1 MALVFVLVVCSAVV
15 LEARGAP
22 IPILQK
28 FEWTPGVVTYGN
40 DDRTVEDVDTADGCA
55 VLCLQETTFVCK
67 SFDFRSKEKVCMLSK
82 GNSYTAGVG
91 LRLAPGADLY
101 EVLPDYIPT
110 EVPTTTARPTAAKPT
125 DPTTPEGAGR
135 DDPNA
140 GGLKDQPSAEPVSTT
155 RKGGHD
161 KDNQDKETEEDEDV
175 ADGRVT
181 KARRKDREGR
191 RKKNRGKE
199 DGEEGNGGKNG
210 RRGRKRGRQGRR
222 NGERKK
228 NRRGKGRNGGNGK
241 RTPKKTDK
249 ESDVGNAN
257 DVTKTSGSTTPK
269 TTTAPPP
276 RQTTPEPEPYQTPS
290 PLDTGD
296 IDATAVAMTTQV
308 VPSDVNDAS
317 ETPNSLQDDDVD
329 GDAPD
334 VAEGNTADADDV
346 TGNGPSVEGNSTEEE
361 PVGQPEQ
368 GLP

>member
-15 LEARGAP
+15 LETWGAP

-28 FEWTPGVVTYGN
+28 FEWTPGVITYGN

-55 VLCLQETTFVCK
+55 VLCLQESTFICK

-91 LRLAPGADLY
+91 LRLAAGADLY

-125 DPTTPEGAGR
+125 DPTTPEGQGR

-140 GGLKDQPSAEPVSTT
+140 GGMKDQPSAEPISKK
-155 RKGGHD
+155 RGA
-161 KDNQDKETEEDEDV
+161 DKETDDDEDM
-175 ADGRVT
+175 ADGKVT

-191 RKKNRGKE
+191 RKKKRGQE
-199 DGEEGNGGKNG
+199 NGEEGNGGKNG

-241 RTPKKTDK
+241 RTPKKTDNEVNVK
-249 ESDVGNAN
+249 STN
-257 DVTKTSGSTTPK
+257 DVTKISVSTPR
-269 TTTAPPP
+269 TTVPP
-276 RQTTPEPEPYQTPS
+276 RQTTPDPEPYQTPS
-290 PLDTGD
+290 PLDSD
-296 IDATAVAMTTQV
+296 IEGGATVVAMTTQI
-308 VPSDVNDAS
+308 VPSDGDVS
-317 ETPNSLQDDDVD
+317 ETPNSLQDDADDDVPNV
-329 GDAPD
+329 GK
-334 VAEGNTADADDV
+334 GNTATADAG
-346 TGNGPSVEGNSTEEE
+346 TGDGPQVDGNKTEEE
-361 PVGQPEQ
+361 PVGKPEQ

>member
-1 MALVFVLVVCSAVV
+1 MALVFVLLVCSAVA
-15 LEARGAP
+15 LETWGAP

-28 FEWTPGVVTYGN
+28 FEWTPGVITYGN

-55 VLCLQETTFVCK
+55 VLCLQESTFICK

-91 LRLAPGADLY
+91 LRLAAGADLY

-125 DPTTPEGAGR
+125 DPTTPEAEGQ

-140 GGLKDQPSAEPVSTT
+140 GGLQDQPSAEPVSTK
-155 RKGGHD
+155 RNGGVD
-161 KDNQDKETEEDEDV
+161 KADQDKETEG
-175 ADGRVT
+175 DGDMSDG

-191 RKKNRGKE
+191 RKKKRGKE
-199 DGEEGNGGKNG
+199 NGEEDNGGKNG

-241 RTPKKTDK
+241 RPSKKM
-249 ESDVGNAN
+249 DVENTN
-257 DVTKTSGSTTPK
+257 DVTKTSSPTTPK
-269 TTTAPPP
+269 TTVPP
-276 RQTTPEPEPYQTPS
+276 RQTTPDPEPYQTPS
-290 PLDTGD
+290 PLDSD
-296 IDATAVAMTTQV
+296 IDATAVAMTTEI
-308 VPSDVNDAS
+308 VPSDGDLS
-317 ETPNSLQDDDVD
+317 ETPNSLRGEVD
-329 GDAPD
+329 DAP
-334 VAEGNTADADDV
+334 AMGEGNTATATADAG
-346 TGNGPSVEGNSTEEE
+346 TGDEPSVDGNNTE
-361 PVGQPEQ
+361 